1 MVKQYENF
9 LTEDECNF
17 IIGLGESTSL
27 KFGQIASNKVGYRKT
42 RVCWLDE
49 TIPIIDSIKKR
60 VSELSELPLENQEN
74 FHFVKYGPDGEY
86 KKHHDGGDR
95 PKTALIYLNDGFT
108 GGETEFPKLG
118 ITVKPKTGKLIIWDN
133 SSLDG
138 VADETAIH
146 AGLPVEVGTKYIGVI
161 WIKNKKIK

>member
-1 MVKQYENF
+1 MVKEYENF

-17 IIGLGESTSL
+17 IIGLCESNTLSTGISTGGRL
-27 KFGQIASNKVGYRKT
+27 GYRKSK
-42 RVCWLDE
+42 VYWIDE
-49 TIPIIDSIKKR
+49 TISIIDSIKKR

-74 FHFVKYGPDGEY
+74 FHFVKYGPGGEY

-108 GGETEFPKLG
+108 GGETEFPKLD